1 VPDPTPAQAP
11 QAAPRYQSQFF
22 SVDGKD
28 DVSPDD
34 LPPAPRWR
42 DNSEEARRE
51 QGTRFYI
58 APSSKAVAL
67 VNAALLLRRPILV
80 TGRPGTGKSTLARAV
95 AERLEMGPLLEWS
108 ITTKTTLQ
116 AGLYQYDAI
125 GRLHAASILRESLGL
140 RALSRRARGA
150 SKPGESVDRQERT
163 HPPPQQDGADTD
175 TSDTLDIGRFIHLGP
190 LGTALACPMSVP
202 GKAAKRPRV
211 LLIDEIDKGD
221 IDLPNDLLHVF
232 EKGEFEIPEL
242 VRLSDDPRYQT
253 VPVGT
258 HDGRSVA
265 IERGHIRCAAFPLV
279 VMTSNGERVF
289 PPAFLRRCL
298 QLKMEP
304 PTSDELKEIV
314 KARIAYEAA
323 RDGEVGKLITRFLNL
338 RDGSAENPQ
347 TRELAVDQL
356 LNAVY
361 LLLQGAEIE
370 TILDDALFQTL
381 TGVT

>member
-1 VPDPTPAQAP
+1 MPDETPVNAP
-11 QAAPRYQSQFF
+11 KADPPPRSQFF
-22 SVDGKD
+22 SVDGS
-28 DVSPDD
+28 DVPPDD

-51 QGTRFYI
+51 QGMKFQI
-58 APSSKAVAL
+58 APNSKSVAL

-108 ITTKTTLQ
+108 ITTKTALQ

-125 GRLHAASILRESLGL
+125 SRLNAASILRQRLETRVL
-140 RALSRRARGA
+140 RRRARG
-150 SKPGESVDRQERT
+150 ESEGGGSAGRKERT
-163 HPPPQQDGADTD
+163 PPQEGARTRRRDI
-175 TSDTLDIGRFIHLGP
+175 LDIGRFIHLGP
-190 LGTALACPMSVP
+190 LGTALACPLCVP
-202 GKAAKRPRV
+202 GKETKRPRV

-232 EKGEFEIPEL
+232 EKGEFKVDEL
-242 VRLSDDPRYQT
+242 DRLSDDPRYQS
-253 VPVGT
+253 VRVGT
-258 HDGRSVA
+258 HDGGSVV
-265 IERGHIRCAAFPLV
+265 IERGHIRCEAFPLV

-298 QLKMEP
+298 QLKLEP
-304 PTSDELKEIV
+304 PTSDELKAIV
-314 KARIAYEAA
+314 KARIDYEAV
-323 RDGEVGKLITRFLNL
+323 RDDDVGKLITRFLAL
-338 RDGSAENPQ
+338 RDGSAENPKN
-347 TRELAVDQL
+347 RELAVDQL

-370 TILDDALFQTL
+370 SILDDSLFQAL
-381 TGVT
+381 TGAS